1 MRNRGSSLLLHS
13 LFLLRRHIRHDA
25 CRSSVQAGD
34 IKEIIGKGKSH
45 LRISWGV
52 NQRVYQW
59 VNGRTDGRTDGR
71 TRAKG
76 VTGSQSRRGTD
87 SLLIDRS
94 NQLGRPHAT
103 SL

>member
-1 MRNRGSSLLLHS
+1 MRNRGSSLPPFS
-13 LFLLRRHIRHDA
+13 FPAAPCYIRHDA
-25 CRSSVQAGD
+25 CRSSVQAGA

-45 LRISWGV
+45 LRVSWGV
-52 NQRVYQW
+52 NQRIYQW
-59 VNGRTDGRTDGR
+59 VNGQTDGR